1 MLQRRLVVLPPLLA
15 AVLAT
20 VAGVGRDSS
29 DYGGEYGPA
38 SRPICPTFLLY
49 LFDTA
54 HPAAGRN
61 ICFKFGACLCAAAC
75 GPQSVRG
82 RLLLCHSRAN
92 RV

>member
-38 SRPICPTFLLY
+38 SRPICPPFPSSTY
-49 LFDTA
+49 LTLR
-54 HPAAGRN
+54 PAGKEHM
-61 ICFKFGACLCAAAC
+61 F
-75 GPQSVRG
+75 
-82 RLLLCHSRAN
+82 
-92 RV
+92 

>member
-38 SRPICPTFLLY
+38 SRPICPPLLH

-54 HPAAGRN
+54 PNCGGYGTYVLSLEPAA
-61 ICFKFGACLCAAAC
+61 CA
-75 GPQSVRG
+75 
-82 RLLLCHSRAN
+82 RLLPVASVSAGTA
-92 RV
+92 